1 MADYRNITALV
12 LGVTLLQLAGGVLG
26 VITPLG
32 LASLEAGSVSIG
44 AVATLNSLG
53 FMIGAW
59 QANTAIRLFGNIR
72 VHAAAGALTAVTILL
87 MHMVPNLVAWAGIR
101 IVQGISLA
109 WMFASLDAWLGA
121 ALPTRNR
128 GSISGFYHF
137 MAKIALIAGPFFAFG
152 MSVLDSRP
160 YMWGAIFIALSM
172 LPICLTR
179 RDQPP
184 PPDVEPLPL
193 RRLIGLAPSS
203 VFACFM
209 AGVINTGTLSL
220 LPLYAVDALAGL
232 EDRATSLAAIATA
245 AVWIGGVI
253 SQWPAGK
260 VSDRVDRRL
269 VIALMVGVSAV
280 AAFLLGLDLSLPP
293 LLILLLLAIWG
304 AGSLSFYGIAVAHII
319 DWAPPAKIPQVMT
332 GLLFVWAVGSMI
344 GPLLAGL
351 SLHAPTGARTLF
363 LVMGGLSLL
372 LVLAQLVRRASR
384 PPAPEDLQ
392 EPWSP
397 TTPLLV
403 GRGEVDPRV

>member
-1 MADYRNITALV
+1 
-12 LGVTLLQLAGGVLG
+12 
-26 VITPLG
+26 
-32 LASLEAGSVSIG
+32 
-44 AVATLNSLG
+44 
-53 FMIGAW
+53 
-59 QANTAIRLFGNIR
+59 
-72 VHAAAGALTAVTILL
+72 
-87 MHMVPNLVAWAGIR
+87 
-101 IVQGISLA
+101 
-109 WMFASLDAWLGA
+109 
-121 ALPTRNR
+121 
-128 GSISGFYHF
+128 
-137 MAKIALIAGPFFAFG
+137 
-152 MSVLDSRP
+152 
-160 YMWGAIFIALSM
+160 M